1 MVRVGIFGLLLISEE
16 KLDYFYEVYFSC
28 RMKPLMSPLRGSVF
42 SMLIVTWN
50 DRFSRA
56 LFYSF
61 SL

>member
-1 MVRVGIFGLLLISEE
+1 MFLISEE